1 MFYWQISTTKY
12 DIRFKNRPKM
22 TFDDARA
29 KADQEFEL
37 TRDPR
42 GEIEYSPK

>member
-1 MFYWQISTTKY
+1 
-12 DIRFKNRPKM
+12 M
-22 TFDDARA
+22 TFDDAHG

-42 GEIEYSPK
+42 GDIEYSPKYVNIVIITSIHSLN